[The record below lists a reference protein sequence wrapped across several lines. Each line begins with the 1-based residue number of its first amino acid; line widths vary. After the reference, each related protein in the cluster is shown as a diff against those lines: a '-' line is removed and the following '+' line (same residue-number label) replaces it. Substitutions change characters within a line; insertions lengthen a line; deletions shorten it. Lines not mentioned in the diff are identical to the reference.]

1 MAVREQLVTDDR
13 DRLVAELLQKY
24 PPIRRLEQL
33 LGPEPT
39 ADEAD
44 EVDAFLQARS
54 QWQKPYVAL
63 TDDR

>member
-33 LGPEPT
+33 MGPEPT

-54 QWQKPYVAL
+54 QWQKPYLAL